1 MSTETRNDD
10 WLIIMRP
17 DGVVD
22 AVAGGASVTWL
33 GHRLDEMPSVPEA
46 IREAATH
53 LLGRP
58 SGAGYL
64 RRATVDRAAGRVE
77 LLLVEAMPIRRAHTR
92 IDELVTRTLDV
103 FATQARSADVELR
116 IVRSDEVPAT
126 LFIDGEKI
134 SWALASLVG
143 SALRYLSLADHAV
156 AGRDPHRR
164 RGGRIDVRLD
174 WHESPAEV
182 VITVED
188 DGPGMPE
195 RQTRWLFERDPSTS
209 KAAGLALVMV
219 KDVVVAHRGAVSV
232 ESQPGHGTKFT
243 VRLPRVHP

>member
-1 MSTETRNDD
+1 MTAETRNDD

-17 DGVVD
+17 DGAVD
-22 AVAGGASVTWL
+22 AVSGGASVTWL
-33 GHRLDEMPSVPEA
+33 GHRLDEVPSVPPA
-46 IREAATH
+46 IRDAATH

-58 SGAGYL
+58 AGAGYL
-64 RRATVDRAAGRVE
+64 RRATVDLATCRVE

-103 FATQARSADVELR
+103 FAAQARAAEVELA

-126 LFIDGEKI
+126 QFIDGEKI
-134 SWALASLVG
+134 SWALATLVG
-143 SALRYLSLADHAV
+143 SALRYLSLAD
-156 AGRDPHRR
+156 R
-164 RGGRIDVRLD
+164 RGGRVDVRID
-174 WHESPAEV
+174 WNESPAEL
-182 VITVED
+182 ILTVED

-219 KDVVVAHRGAVSV
+219 KDVVVAHRGSVTV